1 MALRA
6 VRNRQA
12 RAAAVSPYAHPAAAP
27 TVIRPLCSSSNASSA
42 VSSARGGTKCADT
55 ATFPLQKKFGQ
66 HLLKNPGILDK
77 LLAAANITSSDV
89 VLEIG
94 PGGCCL
100 DRIMLSFLSVSSFLF
115 VGTGNLTVRLLP
127 LARRVIAMD
136 IDSRMVAEVQRR
148 CQSLGFSNLEIVH
161 GDALRQD
168 LGSFDVC
175 AANLPYQI
183 SSPFLFKL
191 LAHKHAF
198 RCAVLMFQEEFG
210 ERLLAQPGEPRYC
223 RLAANVH
230 LFAKVTRVCK
240 VDRNSFRPPPKVDSV
255 IVKITPRKEI
265 LPVDFREW
273 NGLLRICFTRKR
285 KTLRSIFKKPSV
297 LSMLEQNHKVV
308 SAFKGAAPVNGSQFR
323 DLCFEAIQEAGVSD
337 RRSVSI
343 STAEFY
349 KLLLEFHRRSIFF
362 QNAADL
368 ELNKE
373 DTKEGISA
381 GVEEL
386 FWGEGEAEMSE
397 DSEDEHSE
405 HLNKRAGTTGKRKER
420 KV

>member
-94 PGGCCL
+94 P
-100 DRIMLSFLSVSSFLF
+100 
-115 VGTGNLTVRLLP
+115 GTGNLTVRLLP

-381 GVEEL
+381 G
-386 FWGEGEAEMSE
+386 
-397 DSEDEHSE
+397 
-405 HLNKRAGTTGKRKER
+405 K
-420 KV
+420 